1 MNTNVLLILQTVL
14 IFGQAI
20 NAGLTGLSQ
29 NSKIV
34 LAAGIGAL
42 QFLIQH
48 IGNQTIPVGK

>member
-29 NSKIV
+29 NNKIV

-48 IGNQTIPVGK
+48 IGNQTTPVGK